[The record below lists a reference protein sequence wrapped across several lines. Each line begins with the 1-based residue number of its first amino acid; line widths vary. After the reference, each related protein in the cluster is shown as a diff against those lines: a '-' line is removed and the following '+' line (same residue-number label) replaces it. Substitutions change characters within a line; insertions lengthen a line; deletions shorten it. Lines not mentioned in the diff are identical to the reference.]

1 MRTTFLN
8 LILLFVIVGCKQPTI
23 NKVQQA
29 VEAQAKLLVDSG
41 LIANEYVV
49 LYELAIND
57 SNHIYSIQAADC
69 PADLKFEY
77 PSKIIKYKDKYLCF
91 IELDEAPMS
100 AKEMIAW
107 RSGSP
112 QAPGQSC
119 GRRRRGKE
127 LAFGCFQTWREEN
140 INRYFIA

>member
-69 PADLKFEY
+69 PADLK
-77 PSKIIKYKDKYLCF
+77 
-91 IELDEAPMS
+91 
-100 AKEMIAW
+100 
-107 RSGSP
+107 GSSSNLVVISFLF
-112 QAPGQSC
+112 QLSSSFLILL
-119 GRRRRGKE
+119 KVVDMF
-127 LAFGCFQTWREEN
+127 AF
-140 INRYFIA
+140 

>member
-69 PADLKFEY
+69 PADLKFE
-77 PSKIIKYKDKYLCF
+77 
-91 IELDEAPMS
+91 
-100 AKEMIAW
+100 
-107 RSGSP
+107 
-112 QAPGQSC
+112 
-119 GRRRRGKE
+119 
-127 LAFGCFQTWREEN
+127 
-140 INRYFIA
+140 

>member
-100 AKEMIAW
+100 AKEMIEASSY
-107 RSGSP
+107 SGNLVVE
-112 QAPGQSC
+112 GD
-119 GRRRRGKE
+119 G
-127 LAFGCFQTWREEN
+127 
-140 INRYFIA
+140 

>member
-91 IELDEAPMS
+91 IELF
-100 AKEMIAW
+100 
-107 RSGSP
+107 
-112 QAPGQSC
+112 GQSC

>member
-23 NKVQQA
+23 KKFQQA

-91 IELDEAPMS
+91 IELYF
-100 AKEMIAW
+100 KYNFCVLKIAF
-107 RSGSP
+107 R
-112 QAPGQSC
+112 
-119 GRRRRGKE
+119 
-127 LAFGCFQTWREEN
+127 LL
-140 INRYFIA
+140 INFIYVFLP

>member
-69 PADLKFEY
+69 PADLKWFFVKFGGNLFFISTVFFFLN
-77 PSKIIKYKDKYLCF
+77 PIKSCRYVCF
-91 IELDEAPMS
+91 LVTLKTPHH
-100 AKEMIAW
+100 
-107 RSGSP
+107 
-112 QAPGQSC
+112 
-119 GRRRRGKE
+119 
-127 LAFGCFQTWREEN
+127 
-140 INRYFIA
+140 